1 MFAYRDDRKDIFY
14 FKIYEVIQVNPGLS
28 RCSSVSSSAFDLSF
42 EDTKQRPD
50 DRIELKVYGISEVG
64 PNIKNDLVSVL
75 LKRLNEKVLL
85 AQCDQIGRLL
95 YKEVQTPLTP

>member
-14 FKIYEVIQVNPGLS
+14 FKIYEVIQANPGLS

-85 AQCDQIGRLL
+85 QCDQIGAPLSNMWRSELL
-95 YKEVQTPLTP
+95 